1 MRNMRKVDWILA
13 LAETGTMQQA
23 LTARKPLRAAFFGC
37 LMASAAPLIA
47 QPAQDAVSQA
57 VVQPLP
63 SKSSTDLSEALQRL
77 ARNSR
82 DVDALIDAGNASL
95 AVGDVDAAIGFFGRA
110 DELSPVN
117 ARIKVGL
124 AGAFVRRERPLEAL
138 RLFDE
143 AEQAGAATGAL
154 AGDRGLAY
162 DLVGDNAS
170 AQSFYQQALARSD
183 DAETRR
189 RLALSHAIAGN
200 KAAFEKVLYPLLE
213 KQDFAAYRTRAFGM
227 AILGEDTEAV
237 AIAEAVMPRDLSARI
252 APYLRYMPRLTK
264 AQQAAAANLG
274 IFPRAAQI
282 GRDDPRIAEYAGR
295 SSAASNADAR
305 LAPQGEPLGRRV
317 ASAPTDTKSQRRRP
331 DRGRS
336 SVTPDPAPAKARP
349 SEQTAQSVDLAAN
362 TGAGTSTPSA
372 QLPQIAVRSSAE
384 NASARQELPATNSA
398 PAAQVAAAAPAAV
411 LPTAVPPA
419 AVPPA
424 PVPASTQPSAPAFD
438 LAQAGSSTS
447 AAAPVVVSTIAA
459 SSTPAETPP
468 DDPATVAEAFANFSL
483 GPAST
488 AAPGAGA
495 VDITTIKPPREVAKP
510 PEPKPPK
517 PKLPEPPKHPE
528 RFWVQVATGK
538 DVSAL
543 KFDWRRISRS
553 ADGVLDGKT
562 PHVTPWGQSNRLL
575 AGPYASLKDARNA
588 MNSLKEKDVDSFTF
602 TSPEGQEIDKLK

>member
-1 MRNMRKVDWILA
+1 
-13 LAETGTMQQA
+13 MQQG
-23 LTARKPLRAAFFGC
+23 LTARKPLRAALFGC
-37 LMASAAPLIA
+37 LMASAAPLSA
-47 QPAQDAVSQA
+47 QPTQDAVSQA

-63 SKSSTDLSEALQRL
+63 PKSATDLSEALQRL

-162 DLVGDNAS
+162 DLVGDNAA
-170 AQSFYQQALARSD
+170 AQNFYQQAMARKD
-183 DAETRR
+183 DDETRR

-200 KAAFEKVLYPLLE
+200 RSEFEKVLYPLLK

-317 ASAPTDTKSQRRRP
+317 ASAATDTKSPRRRP

-336 SVTPDPAPAKARP
+336 AVPPEPAPV
-349 SEQTAQSVDLAAN
+349 TAQPDEQATQSADLAAN
-362 TGAGTSTPSA
+362 SGSKPVTASA
-372 QLPQIAVRSSAE
+372 ELPQIAVRNSAD
-384 NASARQELPATNSA
+384 NVQVRNELPAANSTI
-398 PAAQVAAAAPAAV
+398 AAQVAAAPAS
-411 LPTAVPPA
+411 VPPA
-419 AVPPA
+419 NMQAAA
-424 PVPASTQPSAPAFD
+424 PSFD
-438 LAQAGSSTS
+438 FAQAGASQSGAS
-447 AAAPVVVSTIAA
+447 PVVVSTIAA
-459 SSTPAETPP
+459 SNTPVKTPP

-483 GPAST
+483 GPSTT

-510 PEPKPPK
+510 PEPKTS
-517 PKLPEPPKHPE
+517 EPPKHPE

-538 DVSAL
+538 NVSAL

-553 ADGVLDGKT
+553 AQGVLDGKN

-575 AGPYASLKDARNA
+575 AGPYASLKEARNT
-588 MNSLKEKDVDSFTF
+588 MNSLKENGVDSFTF
-602 TSPEGQEIDKLK
+602 TSPEGQEIDQLK

>member
-1 MRNMRKVDWILA
+1 
-13 LAETGTMQQA
+13 
-23 LTARKPLRAAFFGC
+23 
-37 LMASAAPLIA
+37 MASAAPLSA

-63 SKSSTDLSEALQRL
+63 PKSATDLSEALQRL

-162 DLVGDNAS
+162 DLVGDNAA
-170 AQSFYQQALARSD
+170 AQSFYQQAMARKD
-183 DAETRR
+183 DDETRR

-200 KAAFEKVLYPLLE
+200 RSEFEKVLYPLLE

-317 ASAPTDTKSQRRRP
+317 ASAATDTKSPRRRP

-336 SVTPDPAPAKARP
+336 AVPPEPAPV
-349 SEQTAQSVDLAAN
+349 TAQPDTQATQSADLAAN
-362 TGAGTSTPSA
+362 SGSKPVTASA
-372 QLPQIAVRSSAE
+372 ELPQIAVRNSAD
-384 NASARQELPATNSA
+384 NVQVRNELPAANSTI
-398 PAAQVAAAAPAAV
+398 AAQVAAAPAS
-411 LPTAVPPA
+411 VPPA
-419 AVPPA
+419 NMQAAA
-424 PVPASTQPSAPAFD
+424 PSFD
-438 LAQAGSSTS
+438 LAQAGASQSGAS
-447 AAAPVVVSTIAA
+447 PVVVSTIAA
-459 SSTPAETPP
+459 SNTPAETPP

-483 GPAST
+483 GPSTTASL
-488 AAPGAGA
+488 GAGA

-510 PEPKPPK
+510 PEPKTPD
-517 PKLPEPPKHPE
+517 PPKHPE

-538 DVSAL
+538 NVSAL

-553 ADGVLDGKT
+553 AQGVLDGKN

-575 AGPYASLKDARNA
+575 AGPYVSLKEARNT
-588 MNSLKEKDVDSFTF
+588 MNSLKENGVDSFTF
-602 TSPEGQEIDKLK
+602 TSPEGQEIDQLK